1 MVNDKTGEVFI
12 GTVKGLNSYQG
23 EASEGK
29 SDYSEI
35 YAYPNPVR
43 PEHMDKVTIV
53 GLMDNSNVKIT
64 DLNGNIIYQTK
75 SLGGQAIWN
84 CRNANGSRVATG
96 VYLVLASTEEA
107 SESVVTKIIVVK

>member
-1 MVNDKTGEVFI
+1 
-12 GTVKGLNSYQG
+12 
-23 EASEGK
+23 
-29 SDYSEI
+29 
-35 YAYPNPVR
+35 
-43 PEHMDKVTIV
+43 MDKVTIV

-75 SLGGQAIWN
+75 SLGVQAIWN
-84 CRNANGSRVATG
+84 CRTAKGSRVATG

>member
-1 MVNDKTGEVFI
+1 
-12 GTVKGLNSYQG
+12 
-23 EASEGK
+23 
-29 SDYSEI
+29 
-35 YAYPNPVR
+35 
-43 PEHMDKVTIV
+43 MDKVTIV